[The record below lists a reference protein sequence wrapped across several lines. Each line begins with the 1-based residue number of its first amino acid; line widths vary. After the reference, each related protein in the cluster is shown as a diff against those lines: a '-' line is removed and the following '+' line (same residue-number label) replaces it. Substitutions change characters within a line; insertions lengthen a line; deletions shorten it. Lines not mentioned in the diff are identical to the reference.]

1 MNAML
6 VTIFLCLGVGLL
18 AARFGERV
26 YLAILP
32 IAVLLTSVY
41 LFLPRYM

>member
-6 VTIFLCLGVGLL
+6 VTIFVCVGIGLL
-18 AARFGERV
+18 ASRVGERAYIAV
-26 YLAILP
+26 P
-32 IAVLLTSVY
+32 IVGVLLTAVY